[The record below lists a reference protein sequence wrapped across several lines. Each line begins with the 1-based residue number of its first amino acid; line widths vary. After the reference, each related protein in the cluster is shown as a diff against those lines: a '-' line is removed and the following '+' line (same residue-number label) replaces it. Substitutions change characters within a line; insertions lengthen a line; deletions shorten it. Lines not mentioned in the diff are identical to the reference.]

1 MLRRAALVVM
11 LALAAASCGAPLMRL
26 PSGPGEPAPDA
37 AAALAE
43 ATRACHAIHAL
54 TAEVAVSG
62 SAHGRRVSGRLSAGV
77 AAPGSARLEAVA
89 PFGAPIFIFVA
100 SGNDASL
107 LLSRENRVVEHGP
120 PDSVLAAAA
129 GAPLSAED
137 LLQVL
142 TGCAPADA
150 LRDGRRTGTDWRIAT
165 TTKGDE
171 LYLHRESGSAPW
183 RLVAIV
189 RHAAAD
195 SVWRA
200 EYRELL
206 NDLPRSIHLV
216 SVDAGRPGAA
226 FDLQL
231 AMTQIETNMTLS
243 ADVFTIRVP
252 PSAIR
257 MTVDE
262 LRQTGPL
269 AAKTN
274 GPKQD

>member
-1 MLRRAALVVM
+1 
-11 LALAAASCGAPLMRL
+11 MRL
-26 PSGPGEPAPDA
+26 PSGTSEPAPDA

-43 ATRACHAIHAL
+43 ATRACRAIHAL

-107 LLSRENRVVEHGP
+107 LLSRENRVIEHGP
-120 PDSVLAAAA
+120 PGAVLEAAA
-129 GAPLSAED
+129 GAPLSAVD
-137 LLQVL
+137 LLHVL

-150 LRDGRRTGTDWRIAT
+150 LRDGRRFGNDWRVAT

-171 LYLHRESGSAPW
+171 LYLRRESGSAPW
-183 RLVAIV
+183 RLVAII

-195 SVWRA
+195 AVWRA

-206 NDLPRSIHLV
+206 NDLPRAIHLI

-231 AMTQIETNMTLS
+231 ALTQIETNMTLS
-243 ADVFTIRVP
+243 ADVFTVRVP
-252 PSAIR
+252 PSAVR

-274 GPKQD
+274 ARQD